1 MRQRIRLVRAP
12 IWLIRQDVRLSRAS
26 VRLVRAGVRLSGNR
40 FWLSEN
46 RVRLSGNHIRESERG
61 VRLSGNGFRLV
72 RNRLRLIGNR
82 LRLCWNWFRES
93 GNGLGKAVNGA
104 KSMVKARLGGAPIT
118 HGEIPPPAVQ
128 KQDTPCPVSRFLE
141 SDPPSATAPPRA
153 SPPRPPMSSGPCH
166 DAPSGT
172 QLWQG
177 QRPDLIPAWA
187 NGPGHRAPTVK
198 GQRPDP
204 DLWAN
209 AGRIGSGL
217 QPSVL
222 PRGLFLGRWPRLVW
236 VAPLALRRQ
245 RRLYKRRKRVQR
257 PRDDRQDNRKDEA
270 NHP

>member
-1 MRQRIRLVRAP
+1 M
-12 IWLIRQDVRLSRAS
+12 
-26 VRLVRAGVRLSGNR
+26 
-40 FWLSEN
+40 
-46 RVRLSGNHIRESERG
+46 
-61 VRLSGNGFRLV
+61 
-72 RNRLRLIGNR
+72 
-82 LRLCWNWFRES
+82 
-93 GNGLGKAVNGA
+93 
-104 KSMVKARLGGAPIT
+104 GGAPIT

-166 DAPSGT
+166 DSPSGT

-209 AGRIGSGL
+209 FGRTLAGLDRAFSPPFFLVTCSWAAGPGWYGSRRWRFGGSAAFTSGGNGSNV
-217 QPSVL
+217 PATT
-222 PRGLFLGRWPRLVW
+222 GRTTVKMKPTNHKTAKLRLT
-236 VAPLALRRQ
+236 
-245 RRLYKRRKRVQR
+245 
-257 PRDDRQDNRKDEA
+257 
-270 NHP
+270 